1 MGNLLRTGF
10 FGPPIYL
17 YFSVASIG
25 ENYNESTALVITFVV
40 NNNVDE
46 AQNEKAKAWEKEFLS
61 FMQNF
66 SDPDMII
73 AYSAEVRRVIPSG
86 SLQMTVK
93 QRRVTLGCHVT
104 GSRLDN
110 NELSR

>member
-1 MGNLLRTGF
+1 MFTDQYTIDGRFTHRVFL
-10 FGPPIYL
+10 PPNYL
-17 YFSVASIG
+17 YSSVVSLG

-46 AQNEKAKAWEKEFLS
+46 TQNEKAKAWEEEFLS

-73 AYSAEVRRVIPSG
+73 AYSAEVRRVTPNDRKTEGGHIGLPCNRKSP
-86 SLQMTVK
+86 
-93 QRRVTLGCHVT
+93 
-104 GSRLDN
+104 
-110 NELSR
+110 